1 MKVTLT
7 KMLIALVVLSVVV
20 FALDGDAALA
30 QQATPEQ
37 ISAETSEDRG
47 PEANLPYL
55 FAAYTVT
62 WVGFFVY
69 VYYLSQRQ
77 RSLQREVEALRG
89 GAGGEGWESGGLG
102 HSGSAILYLF

>member
-37 ISAETSEDRG
+37 ISPTTTVDRS

-77 RSLQREVEALRG
+77 RSLQREVEALREALADRDGKVG
-89 GAGGEGWESGGLG
+89 G
-102 HSGSAILYLF
+102 

>member
-7 KMLIALVVLSVVV
+7 KTLIALVALSAVVLS
-20 FALDGDAALA
+20 LDGDAALA

-77 RSLQREVEALRG
+77 RSLQREVEALKEALAERDGRVG
-89 GAGGEGWESGGLG
+89 G
-102 HSGSAILYLF
+102 

>member
-20 FALDGDAALA
+20 FFALDGDAALA

-77 RSLQREVEALRG
+77 RSLQREVEALREALADRDGRVG
-89 GAGGEGWESGGLG
+89 G
-102 HSGSAILYLF
+102 